1 MPLAPYANGP
11 LSATGPVQEMD
22 LDMEVDN
29 LNEKKEFKE
38 ELMELPQNY
47 SHSEEKVDTRLYL

>member
-38 ELMELPQNY
+38 ELMELPR
-47 SHSEEKVDTRLYL
+47 V